1 VGPVADTPKRSVRD
15 SVGQLIVIAILIAL
29 IVGAV
34 ILARQYIDS
43 HNNSDATTTK
53 ATFNFSCCTAFNAA
67 ALYHPGE
74 VVRLSWTP
82 VEALPGDYPQR
93 TITLSALLS
102 TSFPSVHIL
111 KKSAT
116 DGSFSTKSGPFI
128 AAAGRLHVS
137 NRSGATPN
145 MTFQIP
151 GNATTGYYEIV
162 TTASQKGFSNSG
174 GLIIKIRR

>member
-1 VGPVADTPKRSVRD
+1 MSDTPKRSVRETI
-15 SVGQLIVIAILIAL
+15 GQLLIIALLIAL

-34 ILARQYIDS
+34 IYARRYIDA
-43 HNNSDATTTK
+43 HNASDADSTK
-53 ATFNFSCCTAFNAA
+53 ATFNFSCCTAFNTQ

-93 TITLSALLS
+93 TITLTALLS
-102 TSFPSVHIL
+102 TPFDSVKDL
-111 KKSAT
+111 KSSTT
-116 DGSFSTKSGPFI
+116 DGAFNLTSGPFI
-128 AAAGRLHVS
+128 AAADQLQVS
-137 NRSGATPN
+137 NRSGLTPN
-145 MTFQIP
+145 MSIRIP

-162 TTASQKGFSNSG
+162 TKASQTGFSNTG